1 MKDESYAQ
9 RRFERTRA
17 HFEKINA
24 DRALARKVSKAWGRL
39 THPKQA
45 LFDYRK
51 QIQKFADLYDLT
63 TTTRRRTFYRVKR
76 HPER

>member
-39 THPKQA
+39 TYPAQA

-51 QIQKFADLYDLT
+51 QIQKFADLYDFI
-63 TTTRRRTFYRVKR
+63 TTTRRRTFYRAKR